1 MNKKNIALLAKL
13 ETTPKGV
20 KKWDKSQI
28 EFIKSI
34 LESAAKKTTEVKNPP
49 ILNEEGEVVE
59 KWCSHH
65 EMYHKIELYPMKND
79 KAESACKVAVVQWR
93 EFTKELNILE
103 KLAEDP
109 KIMEDQ
115 EKWFEA
121 LKNAAEMKKIRA
133 GKYSMP
139 EITSSN

>member
-1 MNKKNIALLAKL
+1 MNKTNQKIFDKL
-13 ETTPKGV
+13 ENTPKGV
-20 KKWDKSQI
+20 KKWDKEQLA
-28 EFIKSI
+28 FIKSI
-34 LESAAKKTTEVKNPP
+34 LESAAKKTTEPKNPP
-49 ILNEEGEVVE
+49 ILNEEGEIVE
-59 KWCSHH
+59 KWCSRH
-65 EMYHKIELYPMKND
+65 EMYHKIELYPMKNG

-93 EFTKELNILE
+93 EFTKELNVLE

-133 GKYSMP
+133 GKYTMP
-139 EITSSN
+139 ETKEV

>member
-1 MNKKNIALLAKL
+1 MNKKNTELFAKL
-13 ETTPKGV
+13 EITPKGV
-20 KKWDKSQI
+20 KKWDTTQL
-28 EFIKSI
+28 EFIKEI
-34 LESAAKKTTEVKNPP
+34 LSKTTTKTTEPKNPP
-49 ILNEEGEVVE
+49 KLNEEGEIIE
-59 KWCSHH
+59 KWCSRH
-65 EMYHKIELYPMKND
+65 EMYHKIELYPMKNG

-93 EFTKELNILE
+93 EFTKKLNILE

-115 EKWFEA
+115 DKWFDA

-139 EITSSN
+139 EINEIN